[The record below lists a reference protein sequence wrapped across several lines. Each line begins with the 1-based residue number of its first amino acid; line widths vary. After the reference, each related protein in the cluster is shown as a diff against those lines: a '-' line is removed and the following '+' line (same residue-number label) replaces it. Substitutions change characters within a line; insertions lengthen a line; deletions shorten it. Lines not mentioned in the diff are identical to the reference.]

1 MGVAGVVPWAWA
13 AAGLL
18 LLLLRA
24 IRRCGARRHLMTLRR
39 LRRIAPPAAASVLMA
54 LPATGSVFLIYR

>member
-1 MGVAGVVPWAWA
+1 MGGAGVVPWAWA

-24 IRRCGARRHLMTLRR
+24 IRRCGVRRHLMTLR
-39 LRRIAPPAAASVLMA
+39 RRIAPPAAASVLMA
-54 LPATGSVFLIYR
+54 VPAMGWMA